1 MHRTTVLLLQS
12 TVAQSRA
19 LAELFDVQR
28 QLYNAAL
35 EERRGAWRWERR
47 SVSRREQYDQLSG
60 WADPMLRFGVTP
72 ARGSLLRLDRA
83 FKGFYRRAR
92 VGQKPGYPRFK
103 SAQRWDSVEYPQAAS
118 WRLSGTGRSG
128 RLYLQGVGHISY
140 RASKRGV
147 IGTPKTLVVKREG
160 RRYRAFVVGEL
171 AKSEPLA
178 PTGAAVGIDLGVN
191 SLIATSDAEL
201 VENQRLLRDN
211 LDRLARAQRLVA
223 GRKRGSIRRRKAGEQ
238 VGTIHR
244 KIHRCRRDAA
254 HQISRSLVDRYDLI
268 VHEDLKIA
276 NMVRRPA
283 PVPNDAGGFEPNG
296 ASAKA
301 GLNREIS
308 AAGWGILLGMIHYKA
323 EGAGRTVISVDPRHT
338 SQTCHCC
345 GRVDPGNR
353 DGSAFRCTGC
363 GYVDHADINAAR
375 NILRAGLALR
385 LEREA

>member
-1 MHRTTVLLLQS
+1 MHRTTVLLLQP
-12 TVAQSRA
+12 TVGQSRA
-19 LAELFDVQR
+19 LVELFNVQR

-35 EERRGAWRWERR
+35 EERRGAWRWEGR
-47 SVSRREQYDQLSG
+47 SVSRNQQYGQLTG
-60 WADPMLRFGVTP
+60 WTDPMLRFGVIP
-72 ARGSLLRLDRA
+72 ARGSLQRLDRA
-83 FKGFYRRAR
+83 FQGFYRRAKAGGR
-92 VGQKPGYPRFK
+92 PGYPRFK
-103 SAQRWDSVEYPQAAS
+103 SARRWDSVEYPQAAS
-118 WRLSGTGRSG
+118 WRLSRAGRGG
-128 RLYLQGVGHISY
+128 RLYLQGVGHIAY

-160 RRYRAFVVGEL
+160 RRYRAFVIGEL
-171 AKSEPLA
+171 TRLEPLA
-178 PTGAAVGIDLGVN
+178 PTGAAVGIDLGVER
-191 SLIATSDAEL
+191 LIATSDAEL
-201 VENQRLLRDN
+201 VDNHRLLRDN

-223 GRKRGSIRRRKAGEQ
+223 GRKPGSVRRRKAGAQ
-238 VGTIHR
+238 VGAIHR
-244 KIHRCRRDAA
+244 RIRRCRRDAA

-268 VHEDLKIA
+268 VHEDLMIA
-276 NMVRRPA
+276 NMLRRPA
-283 PVPNDAGGFEPNG
+283 PVPNDSGGFEPNG

-345 GRVDPGNR
+345 GRVDAGNR

-363 GYVDHADINAAR
+363 GHVDHADINAAR